1 MKISPQWVREFVDLG
16 VDDRRLAE
24 DLTAAGIAVEGIS
37 GSGADTVFEMEIG
50 TNRPDAM
57 NHYGIAREAAA
68 IYDLPLKEL
77 SVLSSQF
84 SARASGA
91 KGQASVK
98 SSDAAAKR
106 RSSTGRAGKKAS
118 AAKVASSLGSH
129 GAGGSRALSK
139 QSSRRA
145 SEDAAFPIAVEEPEL
160 CPRFSARVLRG
171 TTIKASPEK
180 VARRLQLLDQ
190 RPISNAVDA
199 TNYVLWEMGKPTH
212 VFDMDLLEGGRLVIR
227 RAKDRE
233 KLKTLD
239 GVERTLSS
247 EDLVVADAKKPVG
260 LAGVMGGFDTM
271 ITDKTRN
278 ILIESA
284 WWDPVTVRKTSRRH
298 GIHTDASHRFE
309 RGADFEST
317 ALSCDLVAA
326 RILES
331 GGGELVGGVIDVVS
345 RQMDQAPIVLRL
357 SEVQRILGGNLTTR
371 EIFRILKKLGFGVI
385 PEGQADAKFRVQI
398 PSWRLDVEREID
410 VIEEIARLHGYD
422 KFENTLPAYSGA
434 VVELPH
440 AAMDATLRER
450 ALALGYN
457 EAVSLTFISHAAAEQ
472 FGFFTELEMGASA
485 AKAGDDFAARTA
497 RLEAAPFQSAERRE
511 LELENP
517 PLQSTTGRVLEL
529 ENPLSE
535 EASVMRTSLAPGML
549 DMLAWNLNRDAE
561 SVRLFE
567 MGRVY
572 EMRSG
577 ERIEPARLCLGAT
590 LTAVRSALS
599 SGGVLDVSKG
609 ELAAA
614 AEAFRCF
621 KGDVEN
627 LLARFEYRELT
638 FDRETAEYF
647 HRGRS
652 ARVLMDGAVVA
663 QFGQIAEDVK
673 GERKLRQDVFLAEFD
688 VEQLH
693 ARGLRTVRFAPLG
706 KYPAVER
713 DFSFVFS
720 DEVEFDAMRRAVMGL
735 RIPELREFRPVEIF
749 RGGAIGAGKYSIL
762 LRTKLQS
769 DERTLRDDVQIVGWS
784 EKIVGALKNIGGVQ
798 RAQGLEPQG

>member
-1 MKISPQWVREFVDLG
+1 MKLSPQWVREFVDLA

-24 DLTAAGIAVEGIS
+24 DLTAAGIAVEGIG

-57 NHYGIAREAAA
+57 NHYGVAREAAA

-84 SARASGA
+84 SANPSGA
-91 KGQASVK
+91 KAQLSVK
-98 SSDAAAKR
+98 ESNAALKR
-106 RSSTGRAGKKAS
+106 RSSTVRDGARKKTTAAKAS
-118 AAKVASSLGSH
+118 SRSSSGTT
-129 GAGGSRALSK
+129 
-139 QSSRRA
+139 
-145 SEDAAFPIAVEEPEL
+145 EVVPFPITVEDPQL

-171 TTIKASPEK
+171 TKVKASPEK
-180 VARRLQLLDQ
+180 IAHRLQLLDQ

-212 VFDMDLLEGGRLVIR
+212 VFDMDLLEGGRLIIR
-227 RAKDRE
+227 RAKDGE

-247 EDLVVADAKKPVG
+247 EDLVVADAKRPVG

-278 ILIESA
+278 IVIESA
-284 WWDPVTVRKTSRRH
+284 WWDPATVRKTSRRH

-317 ALSCDLVAA
+317 VLSCDLVAA
-326 RILES
+326 LILES
-331 GGGELVGGVIDVVS
+331 GGGELVGGAIDVVS

-422 KFENTLPAYSGA
+422 KFANTLPAYSGA

-440 AAMDATLRER
+440 AAMDATLRGR

-457 EAVSLTFISHAAAEQ
+457 EAVSLTFISHAAAES
-472 FGFFTELEMGASA
+472 FSSGAA
-485 AKAGDDFAARTA
+485 
-497 RLEAAPFQSAERRE
+497 
-511 LELENP
+511 
-517 PLQSTTGRVLEL
+517 VLEL

-561 SVRLFE
+561 NVRLFE

-572 EMRSG
+572 EMRGG
-577 ERIEPARLCLGAT
+577 ERFEPARACLGAT
-590 LTAVRSALS
+590 LTAVKGSLPA
-599 SGGVLDVSKG
+599 GGVLDVSKG
-609 ELAAA
+609 EHAIA

-627 LLARFEYRELT
+627 LLAAFAHHELS
-638 FDRETAEYF
+638 FDRQTAEYF
-647 HRGRS
+647 HPGQS
-652 ARVLMDGAVVA
+652 ARALMDGVVVA
-663 QFGQIAEDVK
+663 QFGQVGEDVK
-673 GERKLRQDVFLAEFD
+673 AERKLRQDVFLAELD

-693 ARGLRTVRFAPLG
+693 KRGLRTVRFAPLG

-720 DEVEFDAMRRAVMGL
+720 DEVEFEAMRRAVMGL
-735 RIPELREFRPVEIF
+735 QLSALRSFVPVEIF
-749 RGGAIGAGKYSIL
+749 RGGGIPEGKYSIL
-762 LRTKLQS
+762 LRARLQS
-769 DERTLRDDVQIVGWS
+769 DEGTLRDEQIAQWS
-784 EKIVGALKNIGGVQ
+784 GLVVKALQELGGVQ
-798 RAQGLEPQG
+798 RA